1 MYSYSE
7 VLMFGDLWNASTFGG
22 VTLGLSM
29 WCMLYHLPSWVCCV
43 SFGCISTE
51 PYVLL
56 SLQEVPSMKLG
67 GTPLSSKKN

>member
-1 MYSYSE
+1 
-7 VLMFGDLWNASTFGG
+7 
-22 VTLGLSM
+22 M

-67 GTPLSSKKN
+67 GTPLSSKKTDSTLFHVGRFPPHFALELYK